1 VITPAFRYNCKNIGG
16 NIMKKLLGLFSAIGM
31 VATTGSS
38 VVSCFNYKITDVNQ
52 TEIDLQI
59 AVADYPTYNDLE
71 AFLIKP
77 YQDKKSIGVN
87 VFNTS
92 KMMLRYINAF
102 SLKSNQIEFTA
113 ALQDAANF
121 REDYKEKYKDLT
133 EFYYCVST
141 NKDTSVLKFD
151 VFYGKITNTA
161 TNNK

>member
-1 VITPAFRYNCKNIGG
+1 
-16 NIMKKLLGLFSAIGM
+16 
-31 VATTGSS
+31 
-38 VVSCFNYKITDVNQ
+38 
-52 TEIDLQI
+52 
-59 AVADYPTYNDLE
+59 
-71 AFLIKP
+71 
-77 YQDKKSIGVN
+77 
-87 VFNTS
+87 
-92 KMMLRYINAF
+92 MMLRYINAF